1 MSIKLTVSFF
11 ASKTLFSYL
20 HWLIYLSHFAF
31 KGFGILSSPFG
42 WACWWGTEFEEEK
55 SGQRK
60 RRPKTAVSPRRIP
73 TLLAHLCVA
82 QLPRRLG
89 LRVKL
94 VGGSWE
100 WNSAS
105 AGHPDL
111 GRGQVSF
118 WGPLF
123 FQKPSGLAGRE
134 LGALG
139 AWWRGGGEGGEKPG
153 DKATGQQAA
162 WSPAPLAKATATR
175 PAQGRGLENCPER
188 VFQKPNLV
196 WPSGAA
202 VQPTLLKGD

>member
-31 KGFGILSSPFG
+31 KGFEFSLAPLVGHVGGARDSRKKNRGKERGVLKLRCLRGGFLPCLPTSAWLSSPG
-42 WACWWGTEFEEEK
+42 
-55 SGQRK
+55 
-60 RRPKTAVSPRRIP
+60 
-73 TLLAHLCVA
+73 
-82 QLPRRLG
+82 RLG

-118 WGPLF
+118 GDPFSFRSPQASLAVSLGPL
-123 FQKPSGLAGRE
+123 GH
-134 LGALG
+134 
-139 AWWRGGGEGGEKPG
+139 GGGAGGRGEKSQVTKRLDSKQPG
-153 DKATGQQAA
+153 LLHH
-162 WSPAPLAKATATR
+162 SPKPPPLAQLKA
-175 PAQGRGLENCPER
+175 G
-188 VFQKPNLV
+188 V
-196 WPSGAA
+196 
-202 VQPTLLKGD
+202 